1 MMSILLEFLFVFSV
15 FSVSYLEQGEELF
28 LQNKPQ
34 EAKAL
39 FEKALAEEPQNEKI
53 YLYLGIVYEQLEQNE
68 EAISIMEKGLEYSS
82 NYRPLFYF
90 NMGNNYLVRKQ
101 HEEAAAMYTNAIEEN
116 EDYARAYLNRAN
128 VQVTIGD
135 YEAAI
140 ADYRLFL
147 SLEPGTSQKQQIEK
161 MIDTLTQLLEEE
173 RRRIAEEKRR
183 KEEEEQRKLEEE
195 RRRKEEEER
204 LAKERA
210 ARQKAL
216 LDSVL
221 QSLDS
226 ASTETTNLSAESED
240 VENFEDDL
248 DIED

>member
-1 MMSILLEFLFVFSV
+1 MTILLEFLFVFSA
-15 FSVSYLEQGEELF
+15 FAVSYLEQGEQLF

-34 EAKAL
+34 EAKIL
-39 FEKALAEEPQNEKI
+39 FEKALAEEPKNEKI
-53 YLYLGIVYEQLEQNE
+53 YLYLGIVYEQLDLNE
-68 EAISIMEKGLEYSS
+68 EAISIMEKGLEYA
-82 NYRPLFYF
+82 NKYRPVFYF
-90 NMGNNYLVRKQ
+90 NIGNNYLVRQ
-101 HEEAAAMYTNAIEEN
+101 QYEEAAAMYSRAIEEN

-128 VQVTIGD
+128 TEVSTGK

-147 SLEPGTSQKQQIEK
+147 SLEPDTAQKQQIEK
-161 MIDTLTQLLEEE
+161 MIATLSRVLEEE
-173 RRRIAEEKRR
+173 RQRIAEEKRL
-183 KEEEEQRKLEEE
+183 KEEEEKRRLEEE
-195 RRRKEEEER
+195 RLRKEEEER
-204 LAKERA
+204 LARERE

-221 QSLDS
+221 QSLDE

-240 VENFEDDL
+240 IEDFEDDL